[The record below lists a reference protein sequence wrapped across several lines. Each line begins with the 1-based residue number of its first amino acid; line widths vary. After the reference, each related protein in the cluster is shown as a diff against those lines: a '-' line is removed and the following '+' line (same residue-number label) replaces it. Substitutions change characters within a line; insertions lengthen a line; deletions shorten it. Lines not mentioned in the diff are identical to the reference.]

1 MAHFGFMIVMIL
13 TIHIGGFCCFEFLEK
28 TIVMI

>member
-1 MAHFGFMIVMIL
+1 MAYFDFTIVMIL
-13 TIHIGGFCCFEFLEK
+13 TIHFGGFCCFEFLEK